1 MDAEILNLL
10 RDPAG
15 LPFYPVVFQGLY
27 ILTWAFHALFVFLA
41 LGSMGVSIYG
51 GFKQKTDENWKI
63 LTSHML
69 QTGKISVSLLI
80 VLGVAPLLFTQVIY
94 DPNWYTVNTIS
105 GLWVVIFIY
114 SLLVGYSMY
123 YWYYYANKKQSSSSS
138 LIGTISFLFLIFC
151 GLIMHVFSVQ
161 VIQPDKWMQWYAPNG
176 VVDTSGTT
184 FNPDL
189 IRFLFIILLSI
200 PIVGLF
206 LQNYGDFLKSNE
218 KFDEKFISFTRN
230 IGTKIAI
237 FGLLLTLVLF
247 VYWAY
252 KINRLAD
259 IYSII
264 IYLSFIVLIIF
275 TKSLKNSYLTT
286 AAAIILIL
294 LISGFREYIRYTI
307 MFDFGYDIYNYP
319 VNIEWSSITMF
330 VLTFISLGGVGVSF
344 IATMAWKV
352 GKSNGVLDA
361 SKDKTITIMANM
373 LLWILSIWCIVYF
386 AWGFFILFKNSLL

>member
-15 LPFYPVVFQGLY
+15 LPFYPIVFQGLY

-41 LGSMGVSIYG
+41 LGSMGLSIFG
-51 GFKQKTDENWKI
+51 GFKQKSDNNWKI

-114 SLLVGYSMY
+114 TLLVGYSMY

-138 LIGTISFLFLIFC
+138 IIGTISFLLLVFC

-161 VIQPDKWMQWYAPNG
+161 VIQPEKWMQWYAPNG

-184 FNPDL
+184 FNPET
-189 IRFLFIILLSI
+189 IRFLFIIFLSV
-200 PIVGLF
+200 PVVGLF
-206 LQNYGDFLKSNE
+206 LQNYGDFLKTNE
-218 KFDEKFISFTRN
+218 KFDEKFISFARN

-237 FGLLLTLVLF
+237 FGLVLSLALF
-247 VYWAY
+247 TSWAY
-252 KINRLAD
+252 EIDKLGD

-264 IYLSFIVLIIF
+264 IYISFIVLILF
-275 TKSLKNSYLTT
+275 AKNLKNSYLTT
-286 AAAIILIL
+286 AALIVLIL
-294 LISGFREYIRYTI
+294 LISGFREYIRYNL
-307 MFDFGYDIYNYP
+307 MFDIGYDIYNYP
-319 VNIEWSSITMF
+319 LNIEWSSITMF
-330 VLTFISLGGVGVSF
+330 VLTFVSLGGVGVSF

-361 SKDKTITIMANM
+361 SKDRTITIMANM
-373 LLWILSIWCIVYF
+373 LLWILSVWCIVYF
-386 AWGFFILFKNSLL
+386 AWGFFTLFKNSL

>member
-15 LPFYPVVFQGLY
+15 LPFYPIVFQGLY

-41 LGSMGVSIYG
+41 LGSMGLSIFG
-51 GFKQKTDENWKI
+51 GFKQKSDNNWKI

-114 SLLVGYSMY
+114 TLLVGYSMY

-138 LIGTISFLFLIFC
+138 IIGTISFLLLVFC

-161 VIQPDKWMQWYAPNG
+161 VIQPEKWMQWYAPNG

-184 FNPDL
+184 FNPET
-189 IRFLFIILLSI
+189 IRFLFIIFLSV
-200 PIVGLF
+200 PVVGLF
-206 LQNYGDFLKSNE
+206 LQNYGDFLKTNE
-218 KFDEKFISFTRN
+218 KFDEKFISFARN

-237 FGLLLTLVLF
+237 LGLVLSLALF
-247 VYWAY
+247 ASWAY
-252 KINRLAD
+252 EVDKLGD

-264 IYLSFIVLIIF
+264 IYISFIVIILF
-275 TKSLKNSYLTT
+275 AKNLKNSYLTT
-286 AAAIILIL
+286 AALIVLIL
-294 LISGFREYIRYTI
+294 LISGFREYIRYNL
-307 MFDFGYDIYNYP
+307 MFDIGYDIYNYP
-319 VNIEWSSITMF
+319 LNIEWSSITMF
-330 VLTFISLGGVGVSF
+330 VLTFVSLGGVGVSF

-352 GKSNGVLDA
+352 GKSNGVFDA
-361 SKDKTITIMANM
+361 SKDRTITIMANM
-373 LLWILSIWCIVYF
+373 LLWILSVWCIVYF
-386 AWGFFILFKNSLL
+386 AWGFFTLFKNSL

>member
-41 LGSMGVSIYG
+41 LGSMGLSIFG
-51 GFKQKTDENWKI
+51 GFKQKSDNNWKI

-114 SLLVGYSMY
+114 TLLVGYSMY

-138 LIGTISFLFLIFC
+138 IIGTISFLLLVFC

-161 VIQPDKWMQWYAPNG
+161 VIQPEKWMQWYAPNG

-184 FNPDL
+184 FNPET
-189 IRFLFIILLSI
+189 IRFLFIIFLSI
-200 PIVGLF
+200 PVVGLF
-206 LQNYGDFLKSNE
+206 LQNYGDFLKTNE
-218 KFDEKFISFTRN
+218 KFDEKFISFARN

-237 FGLLLTLVLF
+237 LGLVLSLALF
-247 VYWAY
+247 ASWAY
-252 KINRLAD
+252 EIDKLGD

-264 IYLSFIVLIIF
+264 IYISFIVLILF
-275 TKSLKNSYLTT
+275 AKNLKNSYLTT
-286 AAAIILIL
+286 AALIVLIL
-294 LISGFREYIRYTI
+294 LISGFREYIRYNL
-307 MFDFGYDIYNYP
+307 MFDIGYDIYNYP
-319 VNIEWSSITMF
+319 LNIEWSSITMF
-330 VLTFISLGGVGVSF
+330 VLTFVSLGGVGVSF

-361 SKDKTITIMANM
+361 SKDRTITIMANM
-373 LLWILSIWCIVYF
+373 LLWILSVWCIVYF
-386 AWGFFILFKNSLL
+386 AWGFFTLFKNSL

>member
-41 LGSMGVSIYG
+41 LGSMGLSIFG
-51 GFKQKTDENWKI
+51 GFKQKTDNNWKI

-123 YWYYYANKKQSSSSS
+123 YWYYYANKKQSSTSSI
-138 LIGTISFLFLIFC
+138 IGTISFLLLVFC

-161 VIQPDKWMQWYAPNG
+161 VIQPEKWMQWYAPNG

-184 FNPDL
+184 FNPET
-189 IRFLFIILLSI
+189 IRFLFIIFLSV
-200 PIVGLF
+200 PVVGLF
-206 LQNYGDFLKSNE
+206 LQNYGDFLKTNE
-218 KFDEKFISFTRN
+218 KFDEKFISFARN

-237 FGLLLTLVLF
+237 FGLVLSLALF
-247 VYWAY
+247 AYWAY
-252 KINRLAD
+252 EIDKLGD

-264 IYLSFIVLIIF
+264 IYISFIVLILF
-275 TKSLKNSYLTT
+275 AKNLKNSYLTT
-286 AAAIILIL
+286 AALIVLIL
-294 LISGFREYIRYTI
+294 LISGFREYIRYNL
-307 MFDFGYDIYNYP
+307 MFDIGYDIYNYP
-319 VNIEWSSITMF
+319 LNIEWSSITMF
-330 VLTFISLGGVGVSF
+330 VLTFVSLGGVGVSF

-361 SKDKTITIMANM
+361 SKDRTITIMANM
-373 LLWILSIWCIVYF
+373 LLWILSVWCIVYF
-386 AWGFFILFKNSLL
+386 AWGFFTLFKNSL

>member
-41 LGSMGVSIYG
+41 LGSMGLSIFG
-51 GFKQKTDENWKI
+51 GFKQKSDNNWKI

-114 SLLVGYSMY
+114 TLLVGYSMY

-138 LIGTISFLFLIFC
+138 IIGTISFLLLVFC

-161 VIQPDKWMQWYAPNG
+161 VIQPEKWMQWYAPNG

-184 FNPDL
+184 FNPET
-189 IRFLFIILLSI
+189 IRFLFIIFLSV
-200 PIVGLF
+200 PVVGLF
-206 LQNYGDFLKSNE
+206 LQNYGDFLKTNE
-218 KFDEKFISFTRN
+218 KFDEKFISFARN

-237 FGLLLTLVLF
+237 FGLVLSLALF
-247 VYWAY
+247 AFWAY
-252 KINRLAD
+252 KINKLSD

-264 IYLSFIVLIIF
+264 IYISFIVLILF
-275 TKSLKNSYLTT
+275 AKNLKNSYLTT
-286 AAAIILIL
+286 AALIVVIL
-294 LISGFREYIRYTI
+294 LISGFREYIRYNL
-307 MFDFGYDIYNYP
+307 MFDIGYDIYNYP
-319 VNIEWSSITMF
+319 LNIEWSSITMF
-330 VLTFISLGGVGVSF
+330 VLTFVSLGGVGVSF
-344 IATMAWKV
+344 IAKMAWKV
-352 GKSNGVLDA
+352 GKSKGVLDA
-361 SKDKTITIMANM
+361 SKDRTITIMANM
-373 LLWILSIWCIVYF
+373 LLWILSVWCIVYF
-386 AWGFFILFKNSLL
+386 AWGFFTLFKNSL

>member
-15 LPFYPVVFQGLY
+15 LPFYPIVFQGLY

-41 LGSMGVSIYG
+41 LGSMGLSIFG
-51 GFKQKTDENWKI
+51 GFKQKSDNNWKI

-114 SLLVGYSMY
+114 TLLVGYSMY

-138 LIGTISFLFLIFC
+138 IIGTISFLLLVFC

-161 VIQPDKWMQWYAPNG
+161 VIQPEKWMQWYAPNG

-184 FNPDL
+184 FNPET
-189 IRFLFIILLSI
+189 IRFLFIIFLSV
-200 PIVGLF
+200 PVVGLF
-206 LQNYGDFLKSNE
+206 LQNYGDFLKTNE
-218 KFDEKFISFTRN
+218 KFDEKFISFARN

-237 FGLLLTLVLF
+237 LGLVLSLALF
-247 VYWAY
+247 ASWAY
-252 KINRLAD
+252 EIDKLAD

-264 IYLSFIVLIIF
+264 IYISFIVLILF
-275 TKSLKNSYLTT
+275 AKNLKNSYLTT
-286 AAAIILIL
+286 AALIVLIL
-294 LISGFREYIRYTI
+294 LISGFREYIRYNL
-307 MFDFGYDIYNYP
+307 MFDIGYDIYNYP
-319 VNIEWSSITMF
+319 LNIEWSSITMF
-330 VLTFISLGGVGVSF
+330 VLTFVSLGGVGVSF

-361 SKDKTITIMANM
+361 SKDRTITIMANM
-373 LLWILSIWCIVYF
+373 LLWILSVWCIVYF
-386 AWGFFILFKNSLL
+386 AWGFFTLFKNSL

>member
-41 LGSMGVSIYG
+41 LGSMGLSIFG
-51 GFKQKTDENWKI
+51 GFKQKSDNNWKI

-114 SLLVGYSMY
+114 TLLVGYSMY

-138 LIGTISFLFLIFC
+138 IIGTISFLLLVFC

-161 VIQPDKWMQWYAPNG
+161 VIQPEKWMQWYAPNG

-184 FNPDL
+184 FNPET
-189 IRFLFIILLSI
+189 IRFLFIIFLSI
-200 PIVGLF
+200 PVVGLF
-206 LQNYGDFLKSNE
+206 LQNYGDFLKTNE
-218 KFDEKFISFTRN
+218 KFDEKFISFARN

-237 FGLLLTLVLF
+237 LGLVLSLALF
-247 VYWAY
+247 ASWAY
-252 KINRLAD
+252 EIDKLAD

-264 IYLSFIVLIIF
+264 IYISFIVLILF
-275 TKSLKNSYLTT
+275 AKNLKNSYLTT
-286 AAAIILIL
+286 AALIVLIL
-294 LISGFREYIRYTI
+294 LISGFREYIRYNL
-307 MFDFGYDIYNYP
+307 MFDIGYDIYNYP
-319 VNIEWSSITMF
+319 LNIEWSSITMF
-330 VLTFISLGGVGVSF
+330 VLTFVSLGGVGVSF

-361 SKDKTITIMANM
+361 SKDRTITIMANM
-373 LLWILSIWCIVYF
+373 LLWILSVWCIVYF
-386 AWGFFILFKNSLL
+386 AWGFFTLFKNSL

>member
-15 LPFYPVVFQGLY
+15 LPFYPIVFQGLY

-41 LGSMGVSIYG
+41 LGSMGLSIFG
-51 GFKQKTDENWKI
+51 GFKQKSDNNWKI

-114 SLLVGYSMY
+114 TLLVGYSMY

-138 LIGTISFLFLIFC
+138 IIGTISFLLLVFC

-161 VIQPDKWMQWYAPNG
+161 VIQPEKWMQWYAPNG

-184 FNPDL
+184 FNPET
-189 IRFLFIILLSI
+189 IRFLFIIFLSI
-200 PIVGLF
+200 PVVGLF
-206 LQNYGDFLKSNE
+206 LQNYGDFLKTNE
-218 KFDEKFISFTRN
+218 KFDEKFISFARN

-237 FGLLLTLVLF
+237 LGLVLSLALF
-247 VYWAY
+247 ASWAY
-252 KINRLAD
+252 EIDKLGD

-264 IYLSFIVLIIF
+264 IYISFIVLILF
-275 TKSLKNSYLTT
+275 AKNLKNSYLTT
-286 AAAIILIL
+286 AALIVLIL
-294 LISGFREYIRYTI
+294 LISGFREYIRYNL
-307 MFDFGYDIYNYP
+307 MFDIGYDIYNYP
-319 VNIEWSSITMF
+319 LNIEWSSITMF
-330 VLTFISLGGVGVSF
+330 VLTFVSLGGVGVSF

-361 SKDKTITIMANM
+361 SKDRTITIMANM
-373 LLWILSIWCIVYF
+373 LLWILSVWCIVYF
-386 AWGFFILFKNSLL
+386 AWGFFTLFKNSL

>member
-15 LPFYPVVFQGLY
+15 LPFYPIVFQGLY

-41 LGSMGVSIYG
+41 LGSMGLSIFG
-51 GFKQKTDENWKI
+51 GFKQKSDNNWKI

-114 SLLVGYSMY
+114 TLLVGYSMY

-138 LIGTISFLFLIFC
+138 IIGTISFLLLVFC

-161 VIQPDKWMQWYAPNG
+161 VIQPEKWMQWYAPNG

-184 FNPDL
+184 FNPET
-189 IRFLFIILLSI
+189 IRFLFIIFLSI
-200 PIVGLF
+200 PVVGLF
-206 LQNYGDFLKSNE
+206 LQNYGDFLKTNE
-218 KFDEKFISFTRN
+218 KFDEKFISFARN

-237 FGLLLTLVLF
+237 FGLVLSLALF
-247 VYWAY
+247 TSWAY
-252 KINRLAD
+252 EIDKLGD

-264 IYLSFIVLIIF
+264 IYISFIVIILF
-275 TKSLKNSYLTT
+275 AKNLKNSYLTT
-286 AAAIILIL
+286 AALIVLIL
-294 LISGFREYIRYTI
+294 LISGFREYIRYNL
-307 MFDFGYDIYNYP
+307 MFDIGYDIYNYP
-319 VNIEWSSITMF
+319 LNIEWSSITMF
-330 VLTFISLGGVGVSF
+330 VLTFVSLGGVGVSF

-361 SKDKTITIMANM
+361 SKDRTITIMANM
-373 LLWILSIWCIVYF
+373 LLWILSVWCIVYF
-386 AWGFFILFKNSLL
+386 AWGFFTLFKNSL

>member
-41 LGSMGVSIYG
+41 LGSMGLSIFG
-51 GFKQKTDENWKI
+51 GFKQKTDNNWKI

-114 SLLVGYSMY
+114 TLLVGYSMY

-138 LIGTISFLFLIFC
+138 IIGTISFLLLVFC

-161 VIQPDKWMQWYAPNG
+161 VIQPEKWMQWYAPNG

-184 FNPDL
+184 FNPET
-189 IRFLFIILLSI
+189 IRFLFIIFLSV
-200 PIVGLF
+200 PVVGLF
-206 LQNYGDFLKSNE
+206 LQNYGDFLKTNE
-218 KFDEKFISFTRN
+218 KFDEKFISFARN

-237 FGLLLTLVLF
+237 LGLVLSLALF
-247 VYWAY
+247 ASWAY
-252 KINRLAD
+252 EIDKLAD

-264 IYLSFIVLIIF
+264 IYISFIVLILF
-275 TKSLKNSYLTT
+275 AKNLKNSYLTT
-286 AAAIILIL
+286 AALIVLIL
-294 LISGFREYIRYTI
+294 LISGFREYIRYNL
-307 MFDFGYDIYNYP
+307 MFDIGYDIYNYP
-319 VNIEWSSITMF
+319 LNIEWSSITMF
-330 VLTFISLGGVGVSF
+330 VLTFVSLGGVGVSF

-361 SKDKTITIMANM
+361 SKDRTITIMANM
-373 LLWILSIWCIVYF
+373 LLWILSVWCIVYF
-386 AWGFFILFKNSLL
+386 AWGFFTLFKNSL

>member
-41 LGSMGVSIYG
+41 LGSMGLSIFG
-51 GFKQKTDENWKI
+51 GFKQKTDNNWKI

-114 SLLVGYSMY
+114 TLLVGYSMY

-138 LIGTISFLFLIFC
+138 IIGTISFLLLVFC

-161 VIQPDKWMQWYAPNG
+161 VIQPEKWMQWYAPNG

-184 FNPDL
+184 FNPET
-189 IRFLFIILLSI
+189 IRFLFIIFLSI
-200 PIVGLF
+200 PVVGLF
-206 LQNYGDFLKSNE
+206 LQNYGDFLKTNE
-218 KFDEKFISFTRN
+218 KFDEKFISFARN

-237 FGLLLTLVLF
+237 FGLVLSLALF
-247 VYWAY
+247 ASWAY
-252 KINRLAD
+252 EIDKLGD

-264 IYLSFIVLIIF
+264 IYISFIVLILF
-275 TKSLKNSYLTT
+275 AKNLKNSYLTT
-286 AAAIILIL
+286 AALIVLIL
-294 LISGFREYIRYTI
+294 LISGFREYIRYNL
-307 MFDFGYDIYNYP
+307 MFDIGYDIYNYP
-319 VNIEWSSITMF
+319 LNIEWSSITMF
-330 VLTFISLGGVGVSF
+330 VLTFVSLGGVGVSF

-352 GKSNGVLDA
+352 GKSNGILDA
-361 SKDKTITIMANM
+361 SKDRTITIMANM

-386 AWGFFILFKNSLL
+386 AWGFFTLFKNSL

>member
-15 LPFYPVVFQGLY
+15 LPFYPIVFQGLY

-41 LGSMGVSIYG
+41 LGSMGLSIFG
-51 GFKQKTDENWKI
+51 GFKQKTDNNWKI

-114 SLLVGYSMY
+114 TLLVGYSMY
-123 YWYYYANKKQSSSSS
+123 YWYYYSNKKQSSSSS
-138 LIGTISFLFLIFC
+138 IIGTISFLLLVFC

-161 VIQPDKWMQWYAPNG
+161 VIQPEKWMQWYAPNG

-184 FNPDL
+184 FNPET
-189 IRFLFIILLSI
+189 IRFLFIIFLSI
-200 PIVGLF
+200 PVVGLF
-206 LQNYGDFLKSNE
+206 LQNYGDFLKTNE
-218 KFDEKFISFTRN
+218 KFDEKFISFARN

-237 FGLLLTLVLF
+237 FGLVLSLALF
-247 VYWAY
+247 ASWAY
-252 KINRLAD
+252 EIDKLGD

-264 IYLSFIVLIIF
+264 IYISFIVLILF
-275 TKSLKNSYLTT
+275 AKNLKNSYFTT
-286 AAAIILIL
+286 AALIVLIL
-294 LISGFREYIRYTI
+294 SISGFREYIRYNL
-307 MFDFGYDIYNYP
+307 MFDIGYDIYNYP
-319 VNIEWSSITMF
+319 LNIEWSSITMF
-330 VLTFISLGGVGVSF
+330 VLTFVSLGGVGVSF

-361 SKDKTITIMANM
+361 SKDRTITIMANM
-373 LLWILSIWCIVYF
+373 LLWILSVWCIVYF
-386 AWGFFILFKNSLL
+386 AWGFFTLFKNSL

>member
-15 LPFYPVVFQGLY
+15 LPFYPIVFQGLY

-41 LGSMGVSIYG
+41 LGSMGLSIFG
-51 GFKQKTDENWKI
+51 GFKQKSDNNWKI

-114 SLLVGYSMY
+114 TLLVGYSMY

-138 LIGTISFLFLIFC
+138 IIGTISFLLLVFC

-161 VIQPDKWMQWYAPNG
+161 VIQPEKWMQWYAPNG

-184 FNPDL
+184 FNPET
-189 IRFLFIILLSI
+189 IRFLFIIFLSI
-200 PIVGLF
+200 PVVGLF
-206 LQNYGDFLKSNE
+206 LQNYGDFLKTNE
-218 KFDEKFISFTRN
+218 KFDEKFISFARN

-237 FGLLLTLVLF
+237 FGLVLSLALF
-247 VYWAY
+247 ASWAY
-252 KINRLAD
+252 EIDKLGD

-264 IYLSFIVLIIF
+264 IYISFIVLILF
-275 TKSLKNSYLTT
+275 TKNLKNSYLTT
-286 AAAIILIL
+286 AALIVLIL
-294 LISGFREYIRYTI
+294 LISGFREYIRYNL
-307 MFDFGYDIYNYP
+307 MFDIGYDIYNYP
-319 VNIEWSSITMF
+319 LNIEWSSITMF
-330 VLTFISLGGVGVSF
+330 VLTFVSLGGVGVSF

-361 SKDKTITIMANM
+361 SKDRTITIMANM
-373 LLWILSIWCIVYF
+373 LLWILSVWCIVYF
-386 AWGFFILFKNSLL
+386 AWGFFTLFKNSL

>member
-15 LPFYPVVFQGLY
+15 LPFYPIVFQGLY

-41 LGSMGVSIYG
+41 LGSMGLSIFG
-51 GFKQKTDENWKI
+51 GFKQKSDNNWKI

-114 SLLVGYSMY
+114 TLLVGYSMY

-138 LIGTISFLFLIFC
+138 IIGTISFLLLVFC

-161 VIQPDKWMQWYAPNG
+161 VIQPEKWMQWYAPNG

-184 FNPDL
+184 FNPET
-189 IRFLFIILLSI
+189 IRFLFIIFLSI
-200 PIVGLF
+200 PVVGLF
-206 LQNYGDFLKSNE
+206 LQNYGDFLKTNE
-218 KFDEKFISFTRN
+218 KFDEKFISFARN

-237 FGLLLTLVLF
+237 LGLVLSLALF
-247 VYWAY
+247 ASWAY
-252 KINRLAD
+252 EIDKLAD

-264 IYLSFIVLIIF
+264 IYISFIVLILF
-275 TKSLKNSYLTT
+275 AKNLKNSYLTT
-286 AAAIILIL
+286 AALIVLIL
-294 LISGFREYIRYTI
+294 LISGFREYIRYNL
-307 MFDFGYDIYNYP
+307 MFDIGYDIYNYP
-319 VNIEWSSITMF
+319 LNIEWSSITMF
-330 VLTFISLGGVGVSF
+330 VLTFVSLGGVGVSF

-361 SKDKTITIMANM
+361 SKDRTITIMANM
-373 LLWILSIWCIVYF
+373 LLWILSVWCIVYF
-386 AWGFFILFKNSLL
+386 AWGFFTLFKNSL

>member
-15 LPFYPVVFQGLY
+15 LPFYPIVFQGLY

-41 LGSMGVSIYG
+41 LGSMGLSIFG
-51 GFKQKTDENWKI
+51 GFKQKTDNNWKI

-114 SLLVGYSMY
+114 TLLVGYSMY

-138 LIGTISFLFLIFC
+138 IIGTISFLLLVFC

-161 VIQPDKWMQWYAPNG
+161 VIQPEKWMQWYAPNG

-184 FNPDL
+184 FNPET
-189 IRFLFIILLSI
+189 IRFLFIIFLSI
-200 PIVGLF
+200 PVVGLF
-206 LQNYGDFLKSNE
+206 LQNYGDFLKTNE
-218 KFDEKFISFTRN
+218 KFDEKFISFARN

-237 FGLLLTLVLF
+237 FGLVLSLALF
-247 VYWAY
+247 ASWAY
-252 KINRLAD
+252 EIDKLGD

-264 IYLSFIVLIIF
+264 IYISFIVLILF
-275 TKSLKNSYLTT
+275 AKNLKNSYLTT
-286 AAAIILIL
+286 AALIVLIL
-294 LISGFREYIRYTI
+294 LISGFREYIRYNL
-307 MFDFGYDIYNYP
+307 MFNIGYDIYNYP
-319 VNIEWSSITMF
+319 LNIEWSSITMF
-330 VLTFISLGGVGVSF
+330 VLTFVSLGGVGVSF

-352 GKSNGVLDA
+352 GKSNGILDA

-373 LLWILSIWCIVYF
+373 LLWILSVWCIVYF
-386 AWGFFILFKNSLL
+386 AWGFFTLFKNSL

>member
-41 LGSMGVSIYG
+41 LGSMGLSIFG
-51 GFKQKTDENWKI
+51 GFKQKTDNNWKI

-114 SLLVGYSMY
+114 TLLVGYSMY

-138 LIGTISFLFLIFC
+138 IIGTISFLLLVFC

-161 VIQPDKWMQWYAPNG
+161 VIQPEKWMQWYAPNG

-184 FNPDL
+184 FNPET
-189 IRFLFIILLSI
+189 IRFLFIIFLSI
-200 PIVGLF
+200 PVVGLF
-206 LQNYGDFLKSNE
+206 LQNYGDFLKTNE
-218 KFDEKFISFTRN
+218 KFDEKFISFARN

-237 FGLLLTLVLF
+237 FGLVLSLALF
-247 VYWAY
+247 ASWAY
-252 KINRLAD
+252 EIDKLGD

-264 IYLSFIVLIIF
+264 IYISFIVLILF
-275 TKSLKNSYLTT
+275 AKNLKNSYLTT
-286 AAAIILIL
+286 AALIVLIL
-294 LISGFREYIRYTI
+294 LISGFREYIRYNL
-307 MFDFGYDIYNYP
+307 MFDIGYDIYNYP
-319 VNIEWSSITMF
+319 LNIEWSSITMF
-330 VLTFISLGGVGVSF
+330 VLTFVSLGGVGVSF

-361 SKDKTITIMANM
+361 SKDRTITIMANM
-373 LLWILSIWCIVYF
+373 LLWILSVWCIVYF
-386 AWGFFILFKNSLL
+386 AWGFFTLFKNSL

>member
-15 LPFYPVVFQGLY
+15 LPFYPIVFQGLY

-41 LGSMGVSIYG
+41 LGSMGLSIFG
-51 GFKQKTDENWKI
+51 GFKQKSDNNWKI

-114 SLLVGYSMY
+114 TLLVGYSMY

-138 LIGTISFLFLIFC
+138 IIGTISFLLLVFC

-161 VIQPDKWMQWYAPNG
+161 VIQPEKWMQWYAPNG

-184 FNPDL
+184 FNPET
-189 IRFLFIILLSI
+189 IRFLFIIFLSV
-200 PIVGLF
+200 PVVGLF
-206 LQNYGDFLKSNE
+206 LQNYGDFLKTNE
-218 KFDEKFISFTRN
+218 KFDEKFISFARN

-237 FGLLLTLVLF
+237 LGLVLSLALF
-247 VYWAY
+247 ASWAY
-252 KINRLAD
+252 EIDKLGD

-264 IYLSFIVLIIF
+264 IYISFIVLILF
-275 TKSLKNSYLTT
+275 AKNLKNSYLTT
-286 AAAIILIL
+286 AALIVLIL
-294 LISGFREYIRYTI
+294 LISGFREYIRYNL
-307 MFDFGYDIYNYP
+307 MFDIGYDIYNYP
-319 VNIEWSSITMF
+319 LNIEWSSITMF
-330 VLTFISLGGVGVSF
+330 VLTFVSLGGVGVSF

-361 SKDKTITIMANM
+361 SKDRTITIMANM
-373 LLWILSIWCIVYF
+373 LLWILSVWCIVYF
-386 AWGFFILFKNSLL
+386 AWGFFTLFKNSL

>member
-15 LPFYPVVFQGLY
+15 LPFYPIVFQGLY

-41 LGSMGVSIYG
+41 LGSMGLSIFG
-51 GFKQKTDENWKI
+51 GFKQKTDNNWKI

-114 SLLVGYSMY
+114 TLLVGYSMY

-138 LIGTISFLFLIFC
+138 IIGTISFLLLVFC

-161 VIQPDKWMQWYAPNG
+161 VIQPEKWMQWYAPNG

-184 FNPDL
+184 FNPET
-189 IRFLFIILLSI
+189 IRFLFIIFLSI
-200 PIVGLF
+200 PVVGLF
-206 LQNYGDFLKSNE
+206 LQNYGDFLKTNE
-218 KFDEKFISFTRN
+218 KFDEKFISFARN

-237 FGLLLTLVLF
+237 FGLVLSLALF
-247 VYWAY
+247 ASWAY
-252 KINRLAD
+252 EIDKLGD

-264 IYLSFIVLIIF
+264 IYISFIVLILF
-275 TKSLKNSYLTT
+275 AKNLKNSYFTT
-286 AAAIILIL
+286 AALIVLIL
-294 LISGFREYIRYTI
+294 SISGFREYIRYNL
-307 MFDFGYDIYNYP
+307 MFDIGYDIYNYP
-319 VNIEWSSITMF
+319 LNIEWSSITMF
-330 VLTFISLGGVGVSF
+330 VLTFVSLGGVGVSF

-361 SKDKTITIMANM
+361 SKDRTITIMANM
-373 LLWILSIWCIVYF
+373 LLWILSVWCIVYF
-386 AWGFFILFKNSLL
+386 AWGFFTLFKNSL

>member
-15 LPFYPVVFQGLY
+15 LPFYPIVFQGLY

-41 LGSMGVSIYG
+41 LGSMGLSIFG
-51 GFKQKTDENWKI
+51 GFKQKSDNNWKI

-114 SLLVGYSMY
+114 TLLVGYSMY

-138 LIGTISFLFLIFC
+138 IIGTISFLLLVFC

-161 VIQPDKWMQWYAPNG
+161 VIQPEKWMQWYAPNG

-184 FNPDL
+184 FNPET
-189 IRFLFIILLSI
+189 IRFLFIIFLSV
-200 PIVGLF
+200 PVVGLF
-206 LQNYGDFLKSNE
+206 LQNYGDFLKTNE
-218 KFDEKFISFTRN
+218 KFDEKFISFARN

-237 FGLLLTLVLF
+237 LGLVLSLALF
-247 VYWAY
+247 ASWAY
-252 KINRLAD
+252 EIDKLGD

-264 IYLSFIVLIIF
+264 IYISFIVIILF
-275 TKSLKNSYLTT
+275 AKNLKNSYLTT
-286 AAAIILIL
+286 AALIVLIL
-294 LISGFREYIRYTI
+294 LISGFREYIRYNL
-307 MFDFGYDIYNYP
+307 MFDIGYDIYNYP
-319 VNIEWSSITMF
+319 LNIEWSSITMF
-330 VLTFISLGGVGVSF
+330 VLTFVSLGGVGVSF

-361 SKDKTITIMANM
+361 SKDRTITIMANM
-373 LLWILSIWCIVYF
+373 LLWILSVWCIVYF
-386 AWGFFILFKNSLL
+386 AWGFFTLFKNSL

>member
-15 LPFYPVVFQGLY
+15 LPFYPIVFQGLY

-41 LGSMGVSIYG
+41 LGSMGLSIFG
-51 GFKQKTDENWKI
+51 GFKQKSDNNWKI

-114 SLLVGYSMY
+114 TLLVGYSMY

-138 LIGTISFLFLIFC
+138 IIGTISFLLLVFC

-161 VIQPDKWMQWYAPNG
+161 VIQPEKWMQWYAPNG

-184 FNPDL
+184 FNPET
-189 IRFLFIILLSI
+189 IRFLFIIFLSI
-200 PIVGLF
+200 PVVGLF
-206 LQNYGDFLKSNE
+206 LQNYGDFLKTNE
-218 KFDEKFISFTRN
+218 KFDEKFISFARN

-237 FGLLLTLVLF
+237 FGLVLSLALF
-247 VYWAY
+247 ASWAY
-252 KINRLAD
+252 EIDKLGD

-264 IYLSFIVLIIF
+264 IYISFIVLILF
-275 TKSLKNSYLTT
+275 AKNLKNSYLTT
-286 AAAIILIL
+286 AALIVLIL
-294 LISGFREYIRYTI
+294 LISGFREYIRYNL
-307 MFDFGYDIYNYP
+307 MFDIGYDIYNYP
-319 VNIEWSSITMF
+319 LNIEWSSITMF
-330 VLTFISLGGVGVSF
+330 VLTFVSLGGVGVSF

-361 SKDKTITIMANM
+361 SKDRTITIMANM
-373 LLWILSIWCIVYF
+373 LLWILSVWCIVYF
-386 AWGFFILFKNSLL
+386 AWGFFTLFKNSL

>member
-41 LGSMGVSIYG
+41 LGSMGLSIYG
-51 GFKQKTDENWKI
+51 GFKQKNDNNWKI

-94 DPNWYTVNTIS
+94 DPHWYTVNTLS

-123 YWYYYANKKQSSSSS
+123 YWYYYANKKQSASSSI
-138 LIGTISFLFLIFC
+138 IGTISFLFLVFC

-176 VVDTSGTT
+176 VVNTSGTT
-184 FNPDL
+184 FNPET
-189 IRFLFIILLSI
+189 IRFLFIIFLSI
-200 PIVGLF
+200 PVIGLF
-206 LQNYGDFLKSNE
+206 LQNYGDFLKNNE
-218 KFDEKFISFTRN
+218 KFGEKFISFARD

-237 FGLLLTLVLF
+237 FGLLLSLGLF
-247 VYWAY
+247 AYWAY
-252 KINRLAD
+252 EINKLSD
-259 IYSII
+259 IYSIV
-264 IYLSFIVLIIF
+264 IYISFIVLILF
-275 TKSLKNSYLTT
+275 AKNLKNSYLTS
-286 AAAIILIL
+286 AALIVLVL
-294 LISGFREYIRYTI
+294 LISGFREYIRYNI
-307 MFDFGYDIYNYP
+307 MFDIGYDIYNYP
-319 VNIEWSSITMF
+319 LNIEWSSITMF
-330 VLTFISLGGVGVSF
+330 VLTFVSLGGVGVSF

-386 AWGFFILFKNSLL
+386 AWGFFTLFKNSL

>member
-15 LPFYPVVFQGLY
+15 LPFYPIVFQGLY

-41 LGSMGVSIYG
+41 LGSMGLSIFG
-51 GFKQKTDENWKI
+51 GFKQKSDNNWKI

-114 SLLVGYSMY
+114 ALLVGYSMY

-138 LIGTISFLFLIFC
+138 IIGTISFLLLVFC

-161 VIQPDKWMQWYAPNG
+161 VIQPEKWMQWYAPNG

-184 FNPDL
+184 FNPET
-189 IRFLFIILLSI
+189 IRFLFIIFLSV
-200 PIVGLF
+200 PVVGLF
-206 LQNYGDFLKSNE
+206 LQNYGDFLKTNE
-218 KFDEKFISFTRN
+218 KFDEKFISFARN

-237 FGLLLTLVLF
+237 LGLVLSLALF
-247 VYWAY
+247 ASWAY
-252 KINRLAD
+252 EIDKLGD

-264 IYLSFIVLIIF
+264 IYISFIVIILF
-275 TKSLKNSYLTT
+275 AKNLKNSYLTT
-286 AAAIILIL
+286 AALIILML
-294 LISGFREYIRYTI
+294 LISGFREYIRYNL
-307 MFDFGYDIYNYP
+307 MFDIGYDIYNYP
-319 VNIEWSSITMF
+319 LNIEWSSITMF
-330 VLTFISLGGVGVSF
+330 VLTFVSLGGVGVSF

-361 SKDKTITIMANM
+361 SKDRTITIMANM
-373 LLWILSIWCIVYF
+373 LLWILSVWCIVYF
-386 AWGFFILFKNSLL
+386 AWGFFTLFKNSL